1 MCFSS
6 SVYSTILLALPI
18 APLWSATDSDA
29 CPVVTIGW
37 QDSSSDRVEV
47 RRGSAVLEFLSFGLE
62 TFPTDQFSVD
72 CQLLNPV
79 ILALLG
85 DKTFFC
91 KRESLFG
98 LTVHCFHFSPE
109 QLYVQNGPNLGLL
122 YLFDAIFSNTV
133 PDDPKL
139 SITDQNGPNCPNSS
153 KIKIYQVGHGLDPSQ
168 DFSGLFQNFLITC
181 FSFFCYLS
189 AV

>member
-1 MCFSS
+1 M
-6 SVYSTILLALPI
+6 TKL
-18 APLWSATDSDA
+18 
-29 CPVVTIGW
+29 
-37 QDSSSDRVEV
+37 
-47 RRGSAVLEFLSFGLE
+47 
-62 TFPTDQFSVD
+62 
-72 CQLLNPV
+72 
-79 ILALLG
+79 
-85 DKTFFC
+85 FFC

-109 QLYVQNGPNLGLL
+109 QLYVQNDPNLGLL

-133 PDDPKL
+133 PDNPKL

-189 AV
+189 AVWLTSHPVQWHPSPTLDGSLNDHIFPHLKWWQASEAEKSHKTLLRTNKLD